1 MCLKECI
8 KEHVALISLIRIPYP
23 MLMIKLFNFDKRHG
37 ITTTRIHSDI
47 VIHYEQLLEFKHY
60 INIQKEIKFA

>member
-23 MLMIKLFNFDKRHG
+23 MLMIKLFNFDKSHG
-37 ITTTRIHSDI
+37 IT
-47 VIHYEQLLEFKHY
+47 
-60 INIQKEIKFA
+60 INLHNISFPLISFLVLMC